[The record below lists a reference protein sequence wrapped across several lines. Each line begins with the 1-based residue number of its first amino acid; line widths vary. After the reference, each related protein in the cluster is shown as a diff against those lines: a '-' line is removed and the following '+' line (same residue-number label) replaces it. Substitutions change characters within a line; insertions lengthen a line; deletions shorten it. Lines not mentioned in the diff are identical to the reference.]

1 MNRVLSSVALLCL
14 CAVPPVVAQALTLDQ
29 LFWLR
34 EKPSLDDA
42 EYLEVE
48 HGWQWQSAKDVTL
61 SDSLYYST
69 NWVFLDAYQKRIA
82 ELVYESRG
90 ASNVVSLTYSTASS
104 RVFNALKARV
114 AAYHM
119 QYVGQQHKKGV
130 DWTYFRYEQD
140 YDVGLAVSAT
150 SKEAHP
156 TWYTIFIRPR
166 WR

>member
-1 MNRVLSSVALLCL
+1 MNRVLGSVVLLSL
-14 CAVPPVVAQALTLDQ
+14 CTAPPVAAQVLTLDQ

-48 HGWQWQSAKDVTL
+48 HGWRWQSGKDVTL

-69 NWVFLDAYQKRIA
+69 NWIFLDAHQKRLA
-82 ELVYESRG
+82 ELIYESRG
-90 ASNVVSLTYSTASS
+90 SSNVVSLTYSTSSS
-104 RVFNALKARV
+104 RVYNALKAQV
-114 AAYHM
+114 TAYHM
-119 QYVGQQHKKGV
+119 QYVGQQHKRGA

-140 YDVGLAVSAT
+140 YDVGLAVYAT
-150 SKEAHP
+150 PKVAHP